1 MDELGGLAKAVEL
14 AKRRA
19 GLPLE
24 DFACEVVQYPP
35 KPKIPAVVKAIMRYR
50 EEEQEEAAWLA
61 DGRGGDKH
69 GGRRQQPGQGA
80 AGLLGLM
87 MAAAVGVDGGGEG
100 RALGQVLGMLP
111 RELREAVQSAELAS
125 TGGGVAMVSHDA
137 LDALAAVRK

>member
-35 KPKIPAVVKAIMRYR
+35 KPKIPAVVKAYMRYR

-61 DGRGGDKH
+61 DGSGGDKP
-69 GGRRQQPGQGA
+69 GGRRQQPGQG

-87 MAAAVGVDGGGEG
+87 MAAAVGAEG
-100 RALGQVLGMLP
+100 SGDWRVLGQVLGMLP
-111 RELREAVQSAELAS
+111 RELREAVQSAEMAS